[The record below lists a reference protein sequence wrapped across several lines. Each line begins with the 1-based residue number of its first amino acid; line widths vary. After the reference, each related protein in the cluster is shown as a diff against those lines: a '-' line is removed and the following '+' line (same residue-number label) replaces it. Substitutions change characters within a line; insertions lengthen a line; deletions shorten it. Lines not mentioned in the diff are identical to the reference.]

1 MPDEKKWNEVKEADG
16 VHTYLL
22 DSWVSFTDFINK
34 EMLTYTN
41 YVFRGHGNEEWKLEP
56 TLDRV
61 IKDSASIVRE
71 RHLKS
76 FRYETRSRR
85 GNNPP
90 ALISENDWWAL
101 GQHHGLFTPL
111 LDWTES
117 PFVALYFA
125 VSFAIKEKTEKLA
138 VFALYQDGVNN
149 SNQNILNDEAIELI
163 NDHKP
168 TVKIFRPFT
177 DENNRLVNQ
186 RGLFTRAPNNM
197 SLEEWV
203 PKYNK
208 NKENVMVLIKFSIP
222 SNDLQ
227 NCLRYLNRMNINS
240 STLFPDLTGASQFC
254 NNHLDIENY

>member
-1 MPDEKKWNEVKEADG
+1 MSEPEFNSVKIDEGYYEYTLN
-16 VHTYLL
+16 
-22 DSWVSFTDFINK
+22 SWTSFAEFVNKQMLSYTDYI
-34 EMLTYTN
+34 
-41 YVFRGHGNEEWKLEP
+41 FRGHGDSNWKLEP

-61 IKDSASIVRE
+61 IDTPSSFLRE
-71 RHLKS
+71 KHLKA

-90 ALISENDWWAL
+90 PLISENDWWAL

-125 VSFAIKEKTEKLA
+125 VNIAIKEKTDSFSI
-138 VFALYQDGVNN
+138 FALWQSGVESSNDYISNEENN
-149 SNQNILNDEAIELI
+149 IKEI
-163 NDHKP
+163 NNHKP
-168 TVKIFRPFT
+168 TVKIFRPFS

-203 PKYNK
+203 PKYNR
-208 NKENVMVLIKFSIP
+208 NEEHMMVLIKLTIKSV
-222 SNDLQ
+222 DLQ

-240 STLFPDLTGASQFC
+240 STLFPDLTGASLFC